1 MIIFVIKKHCLTPPP
16 HPRLAGEASRTLKTN
31 CVLANCQKHVL
42 SRATV
47 FVANALA
54 SMPSPVFG
62 ETRAKASI
70 LSVSRTVPQKGTSRL
85 QSGITI
91 NCFSLPPHPRLAG
104 EASRTLKTNCVLA
117 NCQKHVLSRA
127 TVFVANAL
135 ASMPSPVFGET
146 RAKASILSVSR
157 TVPQKGTSR
166 LQSGITINCFSLP
179 PHPSLRDTF
188 SPRAKAFTTTSN

>member
-70 LSVSRTVPQKGTSRL
+70 LSVSRR
-85 QSGITI
+85 I
-91 NCFSLPPHPRLAG
+91 PR
-104 EASRTLKTNCVLA
+104 
-117 NCQKHVLSRA
+117 
-127 TVFVANAL
+127 
-135 ASMPSPVFGET
+135 
-146 RAKASILSVSR
+146 
-157 TVPQKGTSR
+157 KGTSR

-188 SPRAKAFTTTSN
+188 SPRAKAFTRASIYTLADKVQISTNVATAQPPCFPLILEGVDGCEGRQQFADMRARAKDLRGHRLVLT

>member
-1 MIIFVIKKHCLTPPP
+1 MIRLYLTIFCRERPLIVFVIKKHCLTPPP

-70 LSVSRTVPQKGTSRL
+70 PSV
-85 QSGITI
+85 
-91 NCFSLPPHPRLAG
+91 
-104 EASRTLKTNCVLA
+104 
-117 NCQKHVLSRA
+117 A
-127 TVFVANAL
+127 TC
-135 ASMPSPVFGET
+135 
-146 RAKASILSVSR
+146 I
-157 TVPQKGTSR
+157 
-166 LQSGITINCFSLP
+166 
-179 PHPSLRDTF
+179 SLRSRVKF
-188 SPRAKAFTTTSN
+188 PRRNGGNVAVFQATKGVRCACEQSRGSVPFVSNYLL